1 MSLAKAKRNSEK
13 NIDIYHWENR
23 SSFGIWE
30 LRYNSGYVLNSVL
43 QMRLNKFQPLYSNV
57 LFTGLPTQDETSET
71 TVQNLYCLFH
81 YIHGLLLNC
90 FVLCQINKYAIKR
103 LD

>member
-1 MSLAKAKRNSEK
+1 MSNIEKKMYEKMTKFNEFGKSKEKLRK

-71 TVQNLYCLFH
+71 TVQNLYCLFLYTH
-81 YIHGLLLNC
+81 DTLQL
-90 FVLCQINKYAIKR
+90 
-103 LD
+103 